1 MDANDCFNVPSLREK
16 MLALLGDKADAYP
29 RQLEQRFPRILA
41 KLVELWGKPAASAYL
56 DGLMFSDDRPNRQGF
71 PSDVASEL
79 LKLSMIHDALQSS
92 KKLSAKS
99 GWSDDDLGADVEDVF
114 SRRSGR

>member
-1 MDANDCFNVPSLREK
+1 MDANDCFDIPSLREK
-16 MLALLGDKADAYP
+16 MMAHLGEKADAYP

-41 KLVELWGKPAASAYL
+41 KLVEIWGKPAASTYL

-79 LKLSMIHDALQSS
+79 LRLSMIHDALEAP
-92 KKLSAKS
+92 KKSPS
-99 GWSDDDLGADVEDVF
+99 QGGWSNDELGADVDDSF